1 MVDSASPP
9 LPESLD
15 FHAVK
20 ISVAIPTYNRAD
32 FLRQTLA
39 GIVAQNCPRNHF
51 EVLVIDNNSSDHTRA
66 VVAEFAG
73 AQPAPRYLHETKQGL
88 DHARN
93 RAIAE
98 ARGEIIVFGDDDI
111 LVQPDWVAQLAAPLL
126 ADSGT
131 RRIGAVGGEVI
142 PVFPDG
148 LPDWVREWHA
158 PLAFRS
164 DTGLLEAKHSPMGA
178 NLAFPKWV
186 FEQLGPFHTALDRA
200 AGNYFSG
207 GDSEMIRR
215 VRAAGLEVWF
225 APGAAV
231 EHQMPASRTTF
242 RYASRHAFDSA
253 RSRVIDRA
261 SQPGAP
267 GYFAGRLLANLAK
280 ALGFGVLALG
290 NTLVFRTGAA
300 KKALV
305 RAWRSCGYIYQ
316 IPRSLLGRL

>member
-1 MVDSASPP
+1 MYSVSSVGSSSAT
-9 LPESLD
+9 LK
-15 FHAVK
+15 VT
-20 ISVAIPTYNRAD
+20 VAIPTYNRAD

-39 GIVAQNCPRNHF
+39 GLVAQQFPRDHY
-51 EVLVIDNNSSDHTRA
+51 EILVLDNNSTDHTRA
-66 VVAEFAG
+66 VVAEFA
-73 AQPAPRYLHETKQGL
+73 AARPAPRYLHEPRQGL

-98 ARGEIIVFGDDDI
+98 ARGDILVFGDDDI
-111 LVQPDWVAQLAAPLL
+111 LVQPDWLAQMTVPLL
-126 ADSGT
+126 ADPAQ
-131 RRIGAVGGEVI
+131 RIGAVGGEVI

-148 LPDWVREWHA
+148 LPPWVAEWHS
-158 PLAFRS
+158 PLAFRR
-164 DTGLLEAKHSPMGA
+164 DLGPLESRHSPMGA

-186 FEQLGPFHTALDRA
+186 FAQLGYFHTALDRA

-225 APGAAV
+225 APAAAV
-231 EHQMPASRTTF
+231 QHQMPASRTTF

-261 SQPGAP
+261 GQPGAA
-267 GYFAGRLLANLAK
+267 GYLASRFVGNFFK
-280 ALGFGVLALG
+280 ALGFALLSLLNAG
-290 NTLVFRTGAA
+290 LLRTGAA

-305 RAWRSCGYIYQ
+305 RAWRSCGYLYQ
-316 IPRSLLGRL
+316 IPRSLVGKI